1 MFNENNIK
9 VNFSINFNVEV
20 PPAALP
26 ELLKLSDKQME
37 QLKELAK
44 MLQGTKTSKVEEDEV
59 PEKIRESIKKKEKD
73 VNKFKNIDILK
84 DEEF

>member
-26 ELLKLSDKQME
+26 ELLKLSDKQLD

-44 MLQGTKTSKVEEDEV
+44 LLQGTTKKVKEEKV
-59 PEKIRESIKKKEKD
+59 QESVKEKED

>member
-26 ELLKLSDKQME
+26 ELLKLSDKQLD
-37 QLKELAK
+37 QLRELAK
-44 MLQGTKTSKVEEDEV
+44 LLQGTKKVSEDEV
-59 PEKIRESIKKKEKD
+59 PEKIRESVKKKED
-73 VNKFKNIDILK
+73 ANKFKNIDILK